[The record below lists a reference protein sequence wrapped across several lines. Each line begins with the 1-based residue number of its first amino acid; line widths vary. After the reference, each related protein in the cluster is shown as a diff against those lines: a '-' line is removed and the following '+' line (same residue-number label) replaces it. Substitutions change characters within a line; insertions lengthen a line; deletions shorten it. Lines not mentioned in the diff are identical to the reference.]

1 MEDSGTMD
9 EVQAKVITVISS
21 LLERSNKPGV
31 DVTLESQ
38 IHGEDLDLD
47 SLESAELSAVLEDEF
62 GSDPFSAGLMPE
74 TIAEIVEFYAGAE
87 DAGAATAQ

>member
-9 EVQAKVITVISS
+9 EVHVKVITVISS
-21 LLERSNKPGV
+21 LLERANKPGI

-38 IHGEDLDLD
+38 VHGDGLGLD

-74 TIAEIVEFYAGAE
+74 TVGEIVEFYVGADE
-87 DAGAATAQ
+87 SGAPAAP

>member
-1 MEDSGTMD
+1 MD
-9 EVQAKVITVISS
+9 EVQVKVISVISS
-21 LLERSNKPGV
+21 LLERANKPDV

-38 IHGEDLDLD
+38 VHGDGLDLD

-74 TIAEIVEFYAGAE
+74 TVAEIVAFYAGADE
-87 DAGAATAQ
+87 SGAAAAQ

>member
-9 EVQAKVITVISS
+9 EVQAKVITVVSS

>member
-21 LLERSNKPGV
+21 LLERSNKPGI

>member
-1 MEDSGTMD
+1 MNEMQT
-9 EVQAKVITVISS
+9 KVVKVISS
-21 LLERSNKPGV
+21 LLERANKLDV

-38 IHGEDLDLD
+38 LHGDGLGLD

-74 TIAEIVEFYAGAE
+74 TVAEIAEFYTGAHE
-87 DAGAATAQ
+87 SGAAVTQ